1 MSLELSPLSDM
12 KAESSAKNQSTHK
25 GERMEVVTV
34 GAKSYAAD
42 VYGVDAIIKPADNVA
57 GAVIRTCSLTG
68 ASWAGLV
75 TGAVAPKSATD
86 TVGKPV
92 LVTLGPGAVQQLPYQ
107 VQIPAGYGLWITA
120 NGAPSRACV
129 TYDLLP

>member
-1 MSLELSPLSDM
+1 MSDM
-12 KAESSAKNQSTHK
+12 EAEFSAKSVDLK
-25 GERMEVVTV
+25 GERMELVTV
-34 GAKSYAAD
+34 GAKSYATD
-42 VYGVDAIIKPADNVA
+42 VYGIDAIIKPADNVA

-75 TGAVAPKSATD
+75 TGTVAPKSATD

-120 NGAPSRACV
+120 NGGAPSRACV